1 MNRSAL
7 HENAILAMLSG
18 PAGSMNLIV
27 PLYLSHLG
35 YPVPVIGLMLAL
47 TSFATL
53 VSRVPVAALY
63 RPERSR
69 PLLIS
74 TLGVGAVTFA
84 ALPIMPELISFSLVL
99 VVNRIAFGL
108 ATTFF
113 LARYLD
119 MMTEGTDR
127 RRAMGYYGGTQA
139 LGYTTS
145 NLLMGAL
152 ADFISFTAAWLY
164 GTVFTLV
171 AILLLFPAPELPPRS
186 RFARTSGGSATDR
199 PKGVHGWIQAV
210 SDPGLCSV
218 LNGAVVNTAFHNVLV
233 AFFPVYA
240 TTVGLGATQVGLVR
254 ALYSGINMVARPVV
268 GISMGRMSARMVTY
282 VGLAV
287 QGLLLLAIPFV
298 NVFPLFMAVFAIS
311 AFARAFV
318 VVSNSVG
325 LAEDVDET
333 RVSRG
338 VATSAYSAAPD
349 VSNIAVPILAGAI
362 ASAVMVGPMFAIVG
376 GGALASY
383 AVVELAVARWRA
395 ARRTGTA
402 VLSRELVG

>member
-1 MNRSAL
+1 
-7 HENAILAMLSG
+7 
-18 PAGSMNLIV
+18 
-27 PLYLSHLG
+27 
-35 YPVPVIGLMLAL
+35 
-47 TSFATL
+47 
-53 VSRVPVAALY
+53 
-63 RPERSR
+63 
-69 PLLIS
+69 
-74 TLGVGAVTFA
+74 
-84 ALPIMPELISFSLVL
+84 
-99 VVNRIAFGL
+99 
-108 ATTFF
+108 
-113 LARYLD
+113 
-119 MMTEGTDR
+119 
-127 RRAMGYYGGTQA
+127 
-139 LGYTTS
+139 
-145 NLLMGAL
+145 
-152 ADFISFTAAWLY
+152 
-164 GTVFTLV
+164 
-171 AILLLFPAPELPPRS
+171 
-186 RFARTSGGSATDR
+186 
-199 PKGVHGWIQAV
+199 V

-218 LNGAVVNTAFHNVLV
+218 LNGAVVNTIFHNVLV

-268 GISMGRMSARMVTY
+268 GIIMGRMSARLVTY

-298 NVFPLFMAVFAIS
+298 NVFPLFMAVFAVS

-349 VSNIAVPILAGAI
+349 VSNIVVPILAGAI

-383 AVVELAVARWRA
+383 AAVELAVARWRA
-395 ARRTGTA
+395 ARRAGTP
-402 VLSRELVG
+402 VLNREPVG